1 MLSKTKMMIVAAFVL
16 GSASAASAQSYD
28 PSVGTGNLVPYAAQT
43 RVLLN
48 SFGARGVDAY
58 ANVTSGIQP
67 NTRGPTADEKALCD
81 STRPEYRTH
90 ATNAKWPARRAGP

>member
-28 PSVGTGNLVPYAAQT
+28 PSVGSGNLVPYAAQS

-48 SFGARGVDAY
+48 SFGTRGVDAY
-58 ANVTSGIQP
+58 AHVTPGIQHS
-67 NTRGPTADEKALCD
+67 TGGMTADEKALFD
-81 STRPEYRTH
+81 RIRPE
-90 ATNAKWPARRAGP
+90 